1 MPSLWRLALANKQIG
16 IAFVF
21 LVMTVT
27 DETCIGKDIPKA
39 YWFYAKVDYPT
50 DCEIYDPVTCTACGR
65 VHLVNPK
72 SGKVL
77 DSSAAS

>member
-39 YWFYAKVDYPT
+39 YWFYAKV
-50 DCEIYDPVTCTACGR
+50 EIAR
-65 VHLVNPK
+65 F
-72 SGKVL
+72 
-77 DSSAAS
+77 

>member
-1 MPSLWRLALANKQIG
+1 MYGPRYSCDPLPNGVDALALPMPSLWRLALANKQIG

-39 YWFYAKVDYPT
+39 YWFYAKV
-50 DCEIYDPVTCTACGR
+50 EIAR
-65 VHLVNPK
+65 F
-72 SGKVL
+72 
-77 DSSAAS
+77 